1 MEPGFKTKFRNIF
14 LLLLSA
20 AVLGFGLRFFLWFSS
35 SQNEAEIIRKLSS
48 IRLCL
53 TLYSINEK
61 KVSTDPVSD
70 LARVGYMKEI
80 PYIKLKWKFK
90 SDRIELVDTVKIRNT
105 GHWAYV
111 NNPGDVNFGLL
122 YIDSS
127 ARDSKDR
134 YWSWL

>member
-1 MEPGFKTKFRNIF
+1 MATNLKDRLKKLF
-14 LLLLSA
+14 LLLLSFA
-20 AVLGFGLRFFLWFSS
+20 ALGLVLRFFLWFSS
-35 SQNEAEIIRKLSS
+35 SQEEAEIIRKLSS

-80 PYIKLKWKFK
+80 PYIKLKWKLK
-90 SDRIELVDTVKIRNT
+90 SDKIELVDTVRIRDT

-111 NNPGDVNFGLL
+111 NNPSDIHFGLL

-127 ARDSKDR
+127 ARDSKER